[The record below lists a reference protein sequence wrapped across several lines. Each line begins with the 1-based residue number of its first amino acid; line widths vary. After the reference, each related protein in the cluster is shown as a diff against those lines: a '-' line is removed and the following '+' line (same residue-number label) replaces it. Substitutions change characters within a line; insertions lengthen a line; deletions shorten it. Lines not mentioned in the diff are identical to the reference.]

1 LQTPGRIL
9 RLRGTRAQYSN
20 DNKNELHG
28 GIPAFAPD
36 ETPYNTRL
44 SGRRVHGRSPLPAAL
59 VELKN

>member
-28 GIPAFAPD
+28 AIPASAP
-36 ETPYNTRL
+36 
-44 SGRRVHGRSPLPAAL
+44 G
-59 VELKN
+59 